1 MTGPA
6 ESTTSAV
13 HLRVVDVRK
22 AFGGT
27 QALDGVS
34 LEIRAGSVHALVGEN
49 GAGKSTLAKIIAG
62 VLPPDEG
69 HLFLRDDPVSFKS
82 PRDALDHG
90 IAIVA
95 QELALVPQLTVAQ
108 NVFLGVEPRA
118 TGFLRERELV
128 QRFERLT
135 KESHFDLPASTQA
148 GRLPLAKQ
156 QQVEIL
162 RGLARNAELIVLDE
176 PSAALSGREVEQ
188 LHQIVRSLAN
198 AGRTVVLVSHFLG
211 EVLDLADTITILRD
225 GRLVRSGPST
235 AETEASLISGML
247 GRSFSRTFPAKQPP
261 PPESTI
267 ALDVHDLHAPGV
279 HGVSLRVRSGEILG
293 LAGLVGAG
301 RTELARAIYGASA
314 VEAGT
319 VTVDGAAVAGGPA
332 TSVRRGMAL
341 IPESRKDE
349 GLVARRPVLE
359 NVSLATL
366 PVLQRLGFIRRR
378 TEDLRVRAA
387 LADVAASADPAVPV
401 ITLSGG
407 NQQKVVFARAL
418 LSKPRV
424 LIADEPTRGVDV
436 GAKRSIYELITQL
449 ARDGV
454 GILLISS
461 EIEEILGLAH
471 RVLVM
476 RGGRVVTEL
485 EGEEISEANIL
496 AAAFAAPVT
505 DGAAA

>member
-6 ESTTSAV
+6 ETASAV

-34 LEIRAGSVHALVGEN
+34 LDIRAGSVHALVGEN

-62 VLPPDEG
+62 VFPPDEG
-69 HLFLRDDPVSFKS
+69 HLVLRDDPVSFRS
-82 PRDALDHG
+82 PREALDRG

-118 TGFLRERELV
+118 TGFLRERELI
-128 QRFERLT
+128 QRFQRLT
-135 KESHFDLPASTQA
+135 NESHFDLPASTQA

-162 RGLARNAELIVLDE
+162 RALARNAELIVLDE

-188 LHQIVRSLAN
+188 LHEIIRSLAR

-211 EVLDLADTITILRD
+211 EVLDLSETISILRD
-225 GRLVRSGPST
+225 GRLVRSGPAT
-235 AETEASLISGML
+235 AETEASLIAGML
-247 GRSFSRTFPAKQPP
+247 GRSFSRTFPAKQVPP
-261 PPESTI
+261 PDSAI
-267 ALDVHDLHAPGV
+267 ALEVVDLHGPGV
-279 HGVSLRVRSGEILG
+279 NGVSLQVRSGEILG

-301 RTELARAIYGASA
+301 RSELARAVYGASS
-314 VEAGT
+314 VTAGT
-319 VTVDGAAVAGGPA
+319 VTLDGTAVAGGPA

-349 GLVARRPVLE
+349 GLVLRRPVRE

-366 PVLQRLGFIRRR
+366 PVLQRFGFVRRR
-378 TEDLRVRAA
+378 AENSRVRAA
-387 LADVAASADPAVPV
+387 LADVSATADPAVPV

-424 LIADEPTRGVDV
+424 LLADEPTRGVDV

-454 GILLISS
+454 GVLLISS

-476 RGGRVVTEL
+476 RGGKVVAEL
-485 EGEEISEANIL
+485 EGEAISEANIL
-496 AAAFAAPVT
+496 AAAFATPVT

>member
-6 ESTTSAV
+6 EQIASAV

-62 VLPPDEG
+62 VFPPDEG
-69 HLFLRDDPVSFKS
+69 HLELRDAPVSFHS

-118 TGFLRERELV
+118 SGFLRERELV

-162 RGLARNAELIVLDE
+162 RALARNAELIVLDE

-188 LHQIVRSLAN
+188 LHEIVRGLAR
-198 AGRTVVLVSHFLG
+198 AGRTVVLVSHFLR

-225 GRLVRSGPST
+225 GRLVRSGPSA
-235 AETEASLISGML
+235 AETEVSLFSGML
-247 GRSFSRTFPAKQPP
+247 GRSFSRTFPDKHAAS
-261 PPESTI
+261 PESAI
-267 ALDVHDLHAPGV
+267 ALDVQDLHGPGV
-279 HGVSLRVRSGEILG
+279 NGVSLTVRGGEIVA

-301 RTELARAIYGASA
+301 RTELARAIYGASSA
-314 VEAGT
+314 SAGT
-319 VTVDGAAVAGGPA
+319 VRVDGAAVAGGPA
-332 TSVRRGMAL
+332 KSVRRGMAL

-349 GLVARRPVLE
+349 GLVARRPVRE

-366 PVLQRLGFIRRR
+366 PVLQRLGFVRRR
-378 TEDLRVRAA
+378 TEDMRVRTA
-387 LADVAASADPAVPV
+387 LTDVAARTDPAVPV

-418 LSKPRV
+418 LLKPRV

-436 GAKRSIYELITQL
+436 GAKRSIYELIAQL

-454 GILLISS
+454 GVLLISS

-476 RGGRVVTEL
+476 RGGRVVAEL
-485 EGEEISEANIL
+485 EGQAISEANIL

-505 DGAAA
+505 EGAAA